1 MSTLAEAILNAA
13 SRLAEGEPLVA
24 KLFLHLGSRAA
35 VDQALARLARSGQ
48 VLRIS
53 RGVYVLPVQ
62 TKFGVRP
69 PSAQNVVEALAR
81 VKGEQVA
88 PHGAAAA
95 NALGVTPQVPMRE
108 VYLTSGPSRRLKLG
122 AQEVELRH
130 AAAWLLTLPDNPAGQ
145 VIRALAWLGPEQARA
160 TLAELTRKLKPSA
173 RQALLAARVKLP
185 SWMAVQLGSFL
196 KA

>member
-1 MSTLAEAILNAA
+1 MSTLAESILNAA
-13 SRLAEGEPLVA
+13 SQLAEGEPLVA

-53 RGVYVLPVQ
+53 RGVYVLPVR

-69 PSAQNVVEALAR
+69 PSVPKVVEALAHA
-81 VKGEQVA
+81 KGEQVA
-88 PHGAAAA
+88 PHGAASA
-95 NALGVTPQVPMRE
+95 NALGVTPQVPMRT

-130 AAAWLLTLPDNPAGQ
+130 AAPWLLTLPENAAGQ
-145 VIRALAWLGPEQARA
+145 VIRALAWLGPEQSRV
-160 TLAELTRKLKPSA
+160 TLPELTRKLQPSD
-173 RQALLAARVKLP
+173 RQALLAARVKVP
-185 SWMAVQLGSFL
+185 SWMAEQLGAFVN
-196 KA
+196 A